1 MYLIPI
7 YYRLFEATMVTDKTE
22 EELRQEQIEKVALL
36 ITNSLVQVILD
47 DDFEDTVPEHTL
59 IRLQFWPWF
68 VLSRSH
74 GQS

>member
-1 MYLIPI
+1 LYLIPI

-59 IRLQFWPWF
+59 IRLQF
-68 VLSRSH
+68 
-74 GQS
+74 

>member
-59 IRLQFWPWF
+59 IRLQF
-68 VLSRSH
+68 
-74 GQS
+74 

>member
-7 YYRLFEATMVTDKTE
+7 SYRLFEATMVTDKTE

-59 IRLQFWPWF
+59 IRLQF
-68 VLSRSH
+68 
-74 GQS
+74 

>member
-1 MYLIPI
+1 
-7 YYRLFEATMVTDKTE
+7 MVTDKTE

-59 IRLQFWPWF
+59 IRLQF
-68 VLSRSH
+68 
-74 GQS
+74 

>member
-47 DDFEDTVPEHTL
+47 DDFEDIVPEHTL
-59 IRLQFWPWF
+59 IRLQF
-68 VLSRSH
+68 
-74 GQS
+74 